1 MSTSNRQ
8 STNATL
14 LFLVTVSAFGLV
26 MVISLTVSPLIS
38 QGDLVWR
45 KPVIGAVF
53 ASICVLGSLAALFPN
68 ECSTGFNFGPRR
80 RGAKFFLGFK
90 TGSKALKSDPIV
102 LRGHHPLCAPFSS
115 HVFKLNGRVFCATCS
130 GLFLGA
136 LVALIGVAGY
146 FFGNWQIG
154 QGAFWLAW
162 VGVLGVTIG
171 LLQSILPVVQRSFV
185 RVFSGAFLAV
195 GSLLILVVVDE
206 MAHNLL
212 LDVFLI
218 FLTLVWLVTRIS
230 LSQREHEKICYEC
243 GSASCGLTESEKKI
257 RV

>member
-80 RGAKFFLGFK
+80 LGAKFFLGFK
-90 TGSKALKSDPIV
+90 IGSKALKSDPIV
-102 LRGHHPLCAPFSS
+102 LRGHHPLCVPFSS

-195 GSLLILVVVDE
+195 GSLLILAVVDE

-243 GSASCGLTESEKKI
+243 GSASCEFAESVKK
-257 RV
+257 